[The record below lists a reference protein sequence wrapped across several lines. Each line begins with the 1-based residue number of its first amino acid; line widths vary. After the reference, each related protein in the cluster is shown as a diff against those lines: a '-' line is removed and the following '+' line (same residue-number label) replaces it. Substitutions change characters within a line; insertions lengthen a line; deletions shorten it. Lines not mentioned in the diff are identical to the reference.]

1 MDELIALRREELE
14 TYKDLTE
21 RQIQLQQRKLEK
33 SDPNKD
39 PFSMT
44 NCMAKLK
51 TLSLT
56 QVERLKAMQFLKG
69 DREAREIFIGYNEID
84 LVDAFMKGSISI

>member
-1 MDELIALRREELE
+1 
-14 TYKDLTE
+14 
-21 RQIQLQQRKLEK
+21 
-33 SDPNKD
+33 
-39 PFSMT
+39 MT

-69 DREAREIFIGYNEID
+69 DREAREIFIGYDEID